1 MDTSFRSGLILIC
14 GIALLIAAAIA
25 NSLSVHSQII
35 PTILLLAGGAMTLY
49 ALVTLRADLRELLR
63 HNRGEQLLTT
73 TGMIGVLVGLIW
85 ISALY
90 PARLD
95 MTQEKHFSLAP
106 QTIAMLNTID
116 KPVNIIFFHDR
127 GMRETVELY
136 EQFASRNSQISVTF
150 YDPIM
155 NPAQAKLHGV
165 QFAGTA
171 LFESEGRKLTV
182 NGPTETE
189 IANGILRVTQSK
201 QQKACFLDGHGE
213 PDPFSFESHDHMEDD
228 AGHAHG
234 VETKIVQHEQ
244 HGMAKAR
251 MGLEAMNYVVEK
263 ISLMQSKASLAE
275 CAVLIV
281 AGPQSPLMQ
290 GEVRAID
297 KFLEDGGN
305 AFFLLEPFVTT
316 GLESVLTKFGIVA
329 EPTMVIDEA
338 SHFWADPSSPAV
350 TEYNRHEIT
359 ARLPLSFFPGV
370 RPLKPTAIAPAGVSV
385 RPLVNTSKK
394 SFANPNKSR
403 IQFSSGETAV
413 GSQTIMVSA
422 NFNPNTVES
431 ADILLRQLRGE
442 KDIPAEETVLKTT
455 RKASRII
462 VAGDAD
468 FATNSFYHILG
479 NGTLFLNAVNY
490 LSARENLIGLE
501 PRTHDLPYV
510 SMTNTQMKATFIL
523 SIILVP
529 LLMAAIGAAVWWRRR

>member
-1 MDTSFRSGLILIC
+1 MDTSFRSGLILIG

-49 ALVTLRADLRELLR
+49 ALVALRADLRELLR

-73 TGMIGVLVGLIW
+73 TGMIGLLVGLIW

-95 MTQEKHFSLAP
+95 MTEEKHFSLAP
-106 QTIAMLNTID
+106 QTIAMLKTID

-136 EQFASRNSQISVTF
+136 EQFAARNPRISVSF

-263 ISLMQSKASLAE
+263 ISLIQSKASLAD

-281 AGPQSPLMQ
+281 AGAQSPLMQ

-350 TEYNRHEIT
+350 TEYNRHEVT

-370 RPLKPTAIAPAGVSV
+370 RPLTPTAIAPPGVSV

-403 IQFSSGETAV
+403 IQFSSGQTVV

-431 ADILLRQLRGE
+431 AEILLRQLRGE
-442 KDIPAEETVLKTT
+442 KDIPAEDKVLKTT
-455 RKASRII
+455 RKSARIV

-529 LLMAAIGAAVWWRRR
+529 LLMAAIGVAVWWRRR